1 MICHN
6 TQGRDSEDFMK
17 MLARVALLPIII
29 VLRIMGVAVDLI
41 IKIECWAAGIVFLFL
56 GICISLAVMNQ
67 LWLQTGIFAG
77 MFGTGVLVL
86 LLTAEVKLFIEGL
99 IDRITV

>member
-1 MICHN
+1 
-6 TQGRDSEDFMK
+6 
-17 MLARVALLPIII
+17 
-29 VLRIMGVAVDLI
+29 MGVAVDLI